1 MKRGGG
7 GGKAPLLSGRCKN
20 VSDPPSLSNIYVMT
34 SPPPASPLIFQIM
47 IKIRVIYNHKM
58 ITWHNNGT
66 NLLNHKISVSYNS
79 QRSQNPVCEDEINFE
94 VLDSLPDTGSAAER
108 LEHLVNR
115 GFFAMDAPQAIGR
128 QILDKLCV

>member
-1 MKRGGG
+1 
-7 GGKAPLLSGRCKN
+7 
-20 VSDPPSLSNIYVMT
+20 
-34 SPPPASPLIFQIM
+34 
-47 IKIRVIYNHKM
+47 M
-58 ITWHNNGT
+58 ITWHNKGT

-108 LEHLVNR
+108 LENLVNR

>member
-1 MKRGGG
+1 
-7 GGKAPLLSGRCKN
+7 
-20 VSDPPSLSNIYVMT
+20 
-34 SPPPASPLIFQIM
+34 M

-58 ITWHNNGT
+58 ITWHNKGT
-66 NLLNHKISVSYNS
+66 NLLNHKISISYNS

-94 VLDSLPDTGSAAER
+94 VLDSLHDTGSAAER

>member
-1 MKRGGG
+1 
-7 GGKAPLLSGRCKN
+7 
-20 VSDPPSLSNIYVMT
+20 MT
-34 SPPPASPLIFQIM
+34 SPPRVSSYISNYDQ
-47 IKIRVIYNHKM
+47 IRVIYNHKM

-108 LEHLVNR
+108 LEHRSKPRLLCYGCPSSNRAANFGQIMCIVYALVLLISESDVLLN
-115 GFFAMDAPQAIGR
+115 
-128 QILDKLCV
+128 

>member
-1 MKRGGG
+1 
-7 GGKAPLLSGRCKN
+7 
-20 VSDPPSLSNIYVMT
+20 MT
-34 SPPPASPLIFQIM
+34 SPPRVSSYISNYDQ
-47 IKIRVIYNHKM
+47 IRVIYNHKM